1 MSNVE
6 ALTSILI
13 ANLFICPTYIPYY
26 LAIFYFNPYSF
37 IIWIN
42 GKNHTDEIVLKD
54 IYYNKD
60 KLKRFKTYLK
70 YLSMVALSN
79 ALEL

>member
-6 ALTSILI
+6 GLTSIFI

-26 LAIFYFNPYSF
+26 FAIFYFNPYSF

-42 GKNHTDEIVLKD
+42 GKNHTDEKVLKEV
-54 IYYNKD
+54 YYTKNRFD
-60 KLKRFKTYLK
+60 KFSTYLK
-70 YLSMVALSN
+70 YLSMLALSN